1 MRALWRRRKLQSLP
15 VELTKVSFL
24 DVLRESMLTIARRP
38 ARTAFCALGTV
49 LGIAVFEATVGMSLS
64 ASASV
69 SKTFN
74 AQEAT
79 EVSFQE
85 TASSTGAPHVLTGE
99 SEERMRRVP
108 GVTGAGLFWSVDN
121 GQSLAVGK
129 TPLSATTGTD
139 TVELPFSVAS
149 PTALQVMGA
158 TVSYGRLYDAGFER
172 RHETVALLGA
182 TAAEQLGIST
192 TAEGP
197 AIFVGPNAFTVIGI
211 VASAKEQTQATLG
224 VIIPPSEAAS
234 VGAATTPRT
243 LIVNTKAGAA
253 QVVGREGPTVLS
265 PLDPE
270 ALNAQ
275 VPPSPQLLRQAVESS
290 VSELLIGLSLLA
302 FVLGMVVIANTTL
315 LSVMQRRPEIGLR
328 RALGAR
334 PRHIAGLVLIE
345 AALIGAF
352 GGVVGGS
359 LGVVATTLGAHAF
372 GWLPVSNWQLE
383 VLAPV
388 FGILAGVAAGA
399 YPSWRAGR
407 IEPAAALQDQ

>member
-1 MRALWRRRKLQSLP
+1 MRLGRSKPQYLP
-15 VELTKVSFL
+15 VELTKVSFY
-24 DVLRESMLTIARRP
+24 DALRESMFTIARRP
-38 ARTAFCALGTV
+38 ARTIFCALGTV

-69 SKTFN
+69 SKAFN

-85 TASSTGAPHVLTGE
+85 TTASTAAPHVLTQE
-99 SEERMRRVP
+99 SEERMDRVP
-108 GVTGAGLFWSVDN
+108 GVTGAGLFWLVDN

-129 TPLSATTGTD
+129 TPLSAATGTD
-139 TVELPFSVAS
+139 TVELPFTVAS
-149 PTALQVMGA
+149 PSALQVMGA
-158 TVSYGRLYDAGFER
+158 TVAYGRLYDVGFER
-172 RHETVALLGA
+172 RHEMVALLGA
-182 TAAEQLGIST
+182 TAAKQLGIVT
-192 TAEGP
+192 TSEEP

-211 VASAKEQTQATLG
+211 VASAKEQSQATLG

-234 VGAATTPRT
+234 VLAATTPRT
-243 LIVNTKAGAA
+243 LIVNTKPGAA
-253 QVVGREGPTVLS
+253 QVVGNEGSTVLS
-265 PLDPE
+265 PLDPA

-275 VPPSPQLLRQAVESS
+275 VPPSPQLLRQTVESS
-290 VSELLIGLSLLA
+290 VSDLLIGLSLLA

-334 PRHIAGLVLIE
+334 PRHVAELVLLE
-345 AALIGAF
+345 AALIGAL

-359 LGVVATTLGAHAF
+359 LGVVATALGAHAF
-372 GWLPVSNWQLE
+372 GWLPASNWRFE
-383 VLAPV
+383 VLAPA

-407 IEPAAALQDQ
+407 VEPVAALQDQ